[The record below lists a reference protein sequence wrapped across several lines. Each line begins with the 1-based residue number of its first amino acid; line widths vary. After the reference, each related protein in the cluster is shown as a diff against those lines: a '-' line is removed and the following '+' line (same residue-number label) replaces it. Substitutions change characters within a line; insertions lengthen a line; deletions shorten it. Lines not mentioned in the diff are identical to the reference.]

1 MTTTVAH
8 PAPRRGI
15 VPLRTLWFGIFGAP
29 MAWAAELIVGY
40 AVISHYC
47 YPRDVP
53 LSSPTFD
60 GTRLTG
66 LIVCIVLV
74 LVGVAALVTS
84 IHSWRETRHGHDAEH
99 HELLEVGEGRARFM
113 AFGGV
118 LLSTMFLFA
127 LIMSAL
133 PVITNSLCMY

>member
-1 MTTTVAH
+1 MSVAH

-15 VPLRTLWFGIFGAP
+15 VPLPTLWFGIFGAP
-29 MAWAAELIVGY
+29 IAWALQLIADYSLV
-40 AVISHYC
+40 AHYC

-53 LSSPTFD
+53 LNTPPFNA
-60 GTRLTG
+60 LQVTG
-66 LIVCIVLV
+66 MIVSVVLV
-74 LVGVAALVTS
+74 LVGLAALLTA
-84 IHSWRETRHGHDAEH
+84 IHSWGETRHGHDREH

-127 LIMSAL
+127 LLMSAL
-133 PVITNSLCMY
+133 PLFTNSLCMY

>member
-1 MTTTVAH
+1 MTMAQ

-15 VPLRTLWFGIFGAP
+15 VPLPTLWFGIFGAP
-29 MAWAAELIVGY
+29 VAWALEVIAGYSLI
-40 AVISHYC
+40 AHYC

-53 LSSPTFD
+53 LSTPPY
-60 GTRLTG
+60 GALRLTG
-66 LIVCIVLV
+66 MIVCIVLV

-113 AFGGV
+113 AFGGI

-127 LIMSAL
+127 LLMSAL
-133 PVITNSLCMY
+133 PVFTDSLCMY

>member
-1 MTTTVAH
+1 MATTMTH

-15 VPLRTLWFGIFGAP
+15 VRLPTLWFGIFGAP
-29 MAWAAELIVGY
+29 VAWALELIAGY
-40 AVISHYC
+40 SLIAHYC

-53 LSSPTFD
+53 LDTPPY
-60 GTRLTG
+60 GALRVTG
-66 LIVCIVLV
+66 MIVCIVLV
-74 LVGVAALVTS
+74 LVGVAALGTA
-84 IHSWRETRHGHDAEH
+84 IHSWRLMRHGHPAEH

-118 LLSTMFLFA
+118 LLSVMFLFA

-133 PVITNSLCMY
+133 PVFTNSLCMY